1 MKKLLLLFSLICMAY
16 ASYAQEDVY
25 KKIATETCDCIK
37 KKNYDYSKINKADVE
52 MALGF
57 CMLESARNNKVPVD
71 VNNMEEMTAL
81 GQKVGMQMAPIC
93 PEVFQALVDTGDE
106 TEQLE
111 EVDDTEYFTVAG
123 KISSVEEKDFVYVT
137 LKGEDGKDVK
147 FIWLYYFAGS
157 DDFKDSPKKLM
168 GKQANLTYIVLEV
181 FDPKTKAYKSM
192 NILSGLE
199 LK

>member
-1 MKKLLLLFSLICMAY
+1 MKKIIFLLSLIFVAFT
-16 ASYAQEDVY
+16 SFAQEDVY
-25 KKIATETCDCIK
+25 KTIANETCDCIK
-37 KKNYDYSKINKADVE
+37 KKNYDYATVSKADVE

-57 CMLESARNNKVPVD
+57 CMLESAKKNKIAID

-93 PEVFQALVDTGDE
+93 PEVFQALVGTK
-106 TEQLE
+106 E
-111 EVDDTEYFTVAG
+111 EAVEEEDDTEYFTVSG
-123 KISSVEEKDFVYVT
+123 KINSVEEKDFVFVN
-137 LKGEDGKDVK
+137 LKDGDGKDFK

-157 DDFKDSPKKLM
+157 DDFKDIPKKLI
-168 GKQANLTYIVLEV
+168 GKEVTLTYILLEV
-181 FDPKTKAYKSM
+181 FDPKTKAYHSL

>member
-1 MKKLLLLFSLICMAY
+1 MKKLILLFSLICISLV
-16 ASYAQEDVY
+16 SYAQDDVY
-25 KKIATETCDCIK
+25 KTIATETCDCIK
-37 KKNYDYSKINKADVE
+37 KKNYDYSNVSKADVE

-57 CMLESARNNKVPVD
+57 CMLESAKKNKIAID

-93 PEVFQALVDTGDE
+93 PEVFQALVGAKEE
-106 TEQLE
+106 TVE
-111 EVDDTEYFTVAG
+111 EDDTEYFTVAG
-123 KISSVEEKDFVYVT
+123 KINSVEEKDLVFIN
-137 LKGEDGKDVK
+137 LKDGDGKDFK

-157 DDFKDSPKKLM
+157 DDFKDSPKKLI
-168 GKQANLTYIVLEV
+168 GKEVTLTYIVLEV
-181 FDPKTKAYKSM
+181 FDPKTKAYHSV